1 MAINSRTKGAT
12 YERKIAKLLS
22 EATGGSFKRTPG
34 SGALGT
40 SAGVQ
45 AMQGDL
51 YNADWMDKNPWFFEL
66 KKYESINHYHFMQNM
81 KSCLITKWLLKM
93 QEQQAEYQ
101 TGVLIFEENRG
112 KSMVIVEQPCYP
124 EYSKTKNTTVFTCN
138 DRVYQV
144 MLFTEFLIKYKGK
157 LTK

>member
-22 EATGGSFKRTPG
+22 EATGGNFKRTPG

-45 AMQGDL
+45 AMQGDI

-66 KKYESINHYHFMQNM
+66 KKYESVNLYHFMQNM
-81 KSCLITKWLLKM
+81 KSCNITKWLLKV
-93 QEQQAEYQ
+93 QEQQADYQ
-101 TGVLIFEENRG
+101 LGVLIFEENRG
-112 KSMVIVEQPCYP
+112 KSMAIVELASFP
-124 EYSKTKNTTVFTCN
+124 EPEEGKNITVFMCN
-138 DRVYQV
+138 DRCYQV
-144 MLFTEFLIKYKGK
+144 MLFTEFLIKHKGK